1 MSQAIEQPRLYCF
14 YINLMKG
21 AATMKKAIEK
31 LMAKTA
37 MASAKIAAG
46 TASGW
51 NAYQPKEPVAL
62 KKMKKD

>member
-1 MSQAIEQPRLYCF
+1 
-14 YINLMKG
+14 
-21 AATMKKAIEK
+21 MKKAIEK

-46 TASGW
+46 TGL
-51 NAYQPKEPVAL
+51 NTYQPKEPVAL

>member
-1 MSQAIEQPRLYCF
+1 
-14 YINLMKG
+14 
-21 AATMKKAIEK
+21 MKKAIEK

-51 NAYQPKEPVAL
+51 NTYQPKEPVAL